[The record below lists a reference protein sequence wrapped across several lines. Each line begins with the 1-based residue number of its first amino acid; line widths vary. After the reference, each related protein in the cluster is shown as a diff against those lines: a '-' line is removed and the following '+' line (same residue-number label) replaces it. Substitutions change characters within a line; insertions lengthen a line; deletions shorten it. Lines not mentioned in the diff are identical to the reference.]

1 MTEEQPY
8 TLVETRPGFEIRHYP
23 DYVLV
28 QVTTKGEFSAAASM
42 AFRPLV
48 NYISGS
54 NQTREKFA
62 MTAPVIHSPD
72 KSAQTHVVSFVLP
85 KDVSI
90 KDIPLPSDAQV
101 STIHVDAHFA
111 AAVKFR
117 GLASFEHFNTLGSR
131 LLVDVK
137 SAGLEVAGDPYY
149 ARFDP
154 PWKPGFLRRNEAIVA
169 LAGYPSKGNNE
180 HK

>member
-8 TLVETRPGFEIRHYP
+8 TLVKKTPTFEIRHYP
-23 DYVLV
+23 SYVLV
-28 QVTTKGEFSAAASM
+28 QVTTRGEFSRAASM
-42 AFRPLV
+42 AFNPLV
-48 NYISGS
+48 NYISGR
-54 NQTREKFA
+54 NETREKFA
-62 MTAPVIHSPD
+62 MTAPVIHAPD
-72 KSAQTHVVSFVLP
+72 RSADNHVVSFVLP

-90 KDIPLPSDAQV
+90 KDLPLPSDARV
-101 STIHVDAHFA
+101 SRHHVDAHYA

-117 GLASFEHFNTLGSR
+117 GLANFEHFNTLGNQ
-131 LLVDVK
+131 LLADVK

-169 LAGYPSKGNNE
+169 LAGYPSKG
-180 HK
+180 K

>member
-8 TLVETRPGFEIRHYP
+8 TLVKKTREFEIRHYP
-23 DYVLV
+23 SYVLI
-28 QVTTKGEFSAAASM
+28 QVVTKGEFSRAASM

-54 NQTREKFA
+54 NQTNEKFA

-90 KDIPLPSDAQV
+90 KDIPCLQ
-101 STIHVDAHFA
+101 TL
-111 AAVKFR
+111 KFPR
-117 GLASFEHFNTLGSR
+117 Y
-131 LLVDVK
+131 K
-137 SAGLEVAGDPYY
+137 SMLTMQLQLSSEV
-149 ARFDP
+149 
-154 PWKPGFLRRNEAIVA
+154 
-169 LAGYPSKGNNE
+169 
-180 HK
+180 